1 MAPEKLNRREFIKL
15 SGKASLLTVALGT
28 GGYLIS
34 KNKYQPE
41 SEPARDLS
49 ADRSPAPDPRYP
61 DIVSIKSADYGEA
74 VAAALGLLGG
84 IERFISRGDIV
95 TIKPNI
101 GWDRTAEQ
109 GANTNPVLIEAVAKL
124 CFDAGASKV
133 VITDVPCN
141 DFRRTFRRSGI
152 GALADKI
159 GVDIIYPEQRRF
171 ANVDLGGEILGRW
184 PVLRPFLETDKL
196 INMPVVKHH
205 NLTGITAGMKNWYGV
220 LGGPRN
226 RLHQQIDTSIAD
238 LASYFK
244 PTFILM
250 DATRVLFRNGPV
262 GGSLS
267 DVETH
272 NTVIAA
278 TDQVAADSYSCKFLG
293 LDPETRGFLKMTA
306 TRGLGKIKDYRII
319 EKA

>member
-1 MAPEKLNRREFIKL
+1 VATDKLNRREFIKL
-15 SGKASLLTVALGT
+15 TGKASLLTAALGT

-34 KNKYQPE
+34 KNEYQPAGAALIYDCDKSLPRN
-41 SEPARDLS
+41 SE
-49 ADRSPAPDPRYP
+49 YP
-61 DIVSIKSADYGEA
+61 DIASVKSDDHRGA
-74 VAAALGLLGG
+74 VATALGLLGG
-84 IERFISRGDIV
+84 IERFISQGDIV

-109 GANTNPVLIEAVAKL
+109 GANTNPTLIEAVANL
-124 CFDAGASKV
+124 CFNAGASRV

-152 GALADKI
+152 ASLAEKI
-159 GVDIIYPEQRRF
+159 GVEIIYPERHRF
-171 ANVDLGGEILGRW
+171 VDVDLGGEVLGRW
-184 PVLRPFLETDKL
+184 PVLKPFLETDKL

-205 NLTGITAGMKNWYGV
+205 NLTKMTAGMKNWYGV

-226 RLHQQIDTSIAD
+226 RLHQQIDNSIID
-238 LASYFK
+238 LADFFR
-244 PTFILM
+244 PTLIVV

-267 DVETH
+267 DVATH

-278 TDQVAADSYSCKFLG
+278 TDQVAADSYSCKFLN
-293 LDPETRGFLKMTA
+293 LEPSDLSFLRMGES
-306 TRGLGKIKDYRII
+306 RGLGKLTDYNLI
-319 EKA
+319 ERT

>member
-1 MAPEKLNRREFIKL
+1 VATDKLNRREFIKL
-15 SGKASLLTVALGT
+15 TGKASLLTAAMGA

-34 KNKYQPE
+34 KNEYQTSEGAALVYDCDKSLPRNPE
-41 SEPARDLS
+41 
-49 ADRSPAPDPRYP
+49 YP
-61 DIVSIKSADYGEA
+61 DIASVKSEDYRGA

-84 IERFISRGDIV
+84 IERFVSQGDIV

-109 GANTNPVLIEAVAKL
+109 GANTNPALIEAVANL
-124 CFDAGASKV
+124 CFDAGASRV

-152 GALADKI
+152 SALSEKI
-159 GVDIIYPEQRRF
+159 GVEIIYPEKHRF
-171 ANVDLGGEILGRW
+171 VDVDLGGEILGRW
-184 PVLRPFLETDKL
+184 PVLKPFL
-196 INMPVVKHH
+196 KHH
-205 NLTGITAGMKNWYGV
+205 NLTRMTVGMKNWYGV

-226 RLHQQIDTSIAD
+226 RLHQQIDTSIVD
-238 LASYFK
+238 LADFFRPSL
-244 PTFILM
+244 IVV

-278 TDQVAADSYSCKFLG
+278 TDQVAADSYACRFLN
-293 LDPETRGFLKMTA
+293 LDPGSLRFLKMGEL
-306 TRGLGKIKDYRII
+306 RGLGKTSDYKFI
-319 EKA
+319 ERT